1 MKTITT
7 MLRGDKKNKKGQCP
21 IVFYIDRERIVTGEK
36 CLPNDWK
43 EQKVKAKVAG
53 AEVINMSLERKRAA
67 LRDILTATSDI
78 NEVRDKF
85 KEYLENPESLSRI
98 ISERK
103 TLHTGFGQVIDE
115 IITEG
120 RLKENYQR
128 GFRRLQKKMA
138 RYDSEFNALNLT
150 RKYWSTYVAH
160 CSKAKPEGLGNSQ
173 NTIAADAKLFKKA
186 VKHLRGKGYQLSITD
201 DDLKESYHD
210 PKILPLTWN
219 QVKDI
224 ANLDLSDKSS
234 DLNNVRTL
242 FLVGCYTGRRW
253 SEVLNMTR
261 HSFPVTAGRMRYT
274 GAAKGNKIITVP
286 LIKDAIDYLTSI
298 KFKIP
303 SGIKPG
309 KVNDLIKKIEKLAGI
324 NEDTHHA
331 VTKNGKTKDMVSPMY
346 ELVHFHTS
354 RHTFAVHITELS
366 ASLPNSDKWT
376 SEMLGH
382 ASANVTWK
390 YRNLSASN
398 VDAMLDQV
406 EKGTQ

>member
-274 GAAKGNKIITVP
+274 GAAKGNKII
-286 LIKDAIDYLTSI
+286 
-298 KFKIP
+298 
-303 SGIKPG
+303 
-309 KVNDLIKKIEKLAGI
+309 
-324 NEDTHHA
+324 
-331 VTKNGKTKDMVSPMY
+331 
-346 ELVHFHTS
+346 
-354 RHTFAVHITELS
+354 
-366 ASLPNSDKWT
+366 
-376 SEMLGH
+376 
-382 ASANVTWK
+382 
-390 YRNLSASN
+390 
-398 VDAMLDQV
+398 
-406 EKGTQ
+406 